1 MMPERDST
9 TQRHLDQ
16 LFRQEYGRLV
26 ARLIRKLGPGK
37 ISYAED
43 IAQDAM
49 LAAVRA
55 WPFRGVPDNPA
66 AWLQRAAV
74 NRAIDLTRQAKTAGD
89 KRPELEALANVATE
103 ADENDL
109 HLLILCCEPSLKEA
123 DQLILA
129 LNTSFGFTS
138 VEIARLMFVSPTTMA
153 ARITRAKKKFA
164 ALNTDIGAPA
174 PKAVRRRMPS
184 VLKVLY
190 LAFSI
195 GFSPGAGSR
204 AVEEDTAYAALNAA
218 ERLTANGLTSC
229 PECNALAALM
239 CLQASRLQA
248 RSKEGRFIPL
258 ADQDRSLWDQSLITR
273 GLTYLK
279 RSQAARS
286 LSRYHLEAGIAALH
300 ATASSYAQTPWT
312 EICRQ
317 YAILEDITGSATVT
331 LNHAVALAM
340 KGDHASAAKHL
351 ALAARHCA
359 FTDQVHFLVAKAELA
374 RAAGN
379 HDEAA
384 QAYKEAMERP
394 TTAPDLLY
402 LEERLDS
409 LN

>member
-1 MMPERDST
+1 MIPDHDSI

-55 WPFRGVPDNPA
+55 WPFRGMPDNPA
-66 AWLQRAAV
+66 AWLQRTAA
-74 NRAIDLTRQAKTAGD
+74 NRAIDLIRQARTADD
-89 KRPELEALANVATE
+89 KRPELEAFTDVGSAP
-103 ADENDL
+103 DENDL
-109 HLLILCCEPSLKEA
+109 HLLILCCEPSLKQA

-129 LNTSFGFTS
+129 LNIALGFS
-138 VEIARLMFVSPTTMA
+138 SAEISRLMFVSPATMA
-153 ARITRAKKKFA
+153 ARVTRAKKKFA
-164 ALNTDIGAPA
+164 TLNTDIGAPA
-174 PKAVRRRMPS
+174 PSAVQRRMPS

-195 GFSPGAGSR
+195 GFSPGAGDR
-204 AVEEDTAYAALNAA
+204 AVEEDTAYAALSAA
-218 ERLTANGLTSC
+218 ERLAANGLTTC
-229 PECNALAALM
+229 PECDALAALM

-248 RSKEGRFIPL
+248 RFLKGRFIPL
-258 ADQDRSLWDQSLITR
+258 ADQDRGLWDQSLITR
-273 GLTYLK
+273 GLAYLK
-279 RSQAARS
+279 RSQAAQS

-300 ATASSYAQTPWT
+300 ATAPSYPQTPWA

-317 YAILEDITGSATVT
+317 YTILEDITGSATVT

-340 KGDHASAAKHL
+340 KGDHAAATKRL
-351 ALAARHCA
+351 AVASRLCA
-359 FTDQVHFLVAKAELA
+359 ITDQAHFLVAKAELA

-379 HDEAA
+379 HDKAA